1 MRTAFFAGV
10 LVGATE
16 VSKKSQA
23 FASRNTGRF
32 RSLDVLYLFVPMT
45 FLRDGSSYDPWR
57 IVQATDRW
65 MGLREKVEN
74 WRREVNTID
83 GTNPIIYKIVNMRGG
98 VKFLPSTI

>member
-16 VSKKSQA
+16 VSKKITGISLPG
-23 FASRNTGRF
+23 NTGRF

-57 IVQATDRW
+57 I
-65 MGLREKVEN
+65 
-74 WRREVNTID
+74 
-83 GTNPIIYKIVNMRGG
+83 
-98 VKFLPSTI
+98 